1 MRNIF
6 FAGHATEDPAQP
18 IAWKCSKR
26 EGAIRTQGVPACN
39 PEAKGFH
46 RADGGKSASL
56 KGAYEKGNPLHCSKL
71 PCCWRLSE
79 LNTD

>member
-1 MRNIF
+1 M
-6 FAGHATEDPAQP
+6 GHATEGPAQP

-46 RADGGKSASL
+46 RADGGKV
-56 KGAYEKGNPLHCSKL
+56 
-71 PCCWRLSE
+71 RR
-79 LNTD
+79 